1 MCPSGQNY
9 HADRAV
15 DSHEHEQYKSHCNQ
29 RLWLQAPTALHQPSH
44 PPCTKSLRFCN
55 DFVMISTCPCAAHD
69 DRCADQE
76 RGSAAARPRSASAW
90 AHLRSLVRR
99 NLPCTAASTVKGNLP
114 FVVLVMKQPTT
125 PGSDGGRRTR
135 TADAN
140 ARCTPAHAIART
152 PDAHA
157 HAPHHHDHQWQKA
170 AKLLR
175 FGRIANARPQ
185 SVPWRSGWNS
195 SKHRRVSEPTTPALR
210 PCMTAIAYTRHSHT

>member
-1 MCPSGQNY
+1 MLP
-9 HADRAV
+9 
-15 DSHEHEQYKSHCNQ
+15 
-29 RLWLQAPTALHQPSH
+29 
-44 PPCTKSLRFCN
+44 
-55 DFVMISTCPCAAHD
+55 
-69 DRCADQE
+69 
-76 RGSAAARPRSASAW
+76 RGSPTPEKKPRYGKIHRAKRTPTLSAWGARWGRDATTSRLLCCTVPRSASAW

-195 SKHRRVSEPTTPALR
+195 SKHRRVPEPTTPALCL
-210 PCMTAIAYTRHSHT
+210 CMTAIAHTLHSART

>member
-1 MCPSGQNY
+1 MPRSRPTPEKSRGGKI
-9 HADRAV
+9 HRAKRTPTLSAWGARWGR
-15 DSHEHEQYKSHCNQ
+15 DATTS
-29 RLWLQAPTALHQPSH
+29 RLLC
-44 PPCTKSLRFCN
+44 CT
-55 DFVMISTCPCAAHD
+55 V
-69 DRCADQE
+69 
-76 RGSAAARPRSASAW
+76 PRSASAW